1 VITWIDEACTAG
13 ARRARAC
20 QTLGLTVR
28 TVQRWREAGE
38 VRPDGRAAAQ
48 RPIPANALSPEERAV
63 VLATVNR
70 PEFADRSPQQI
81 VPLLA
86 DRGEYLASESTIYR
100 VLRAAGQ
107 LAHRGRAKP
116 PTRQRPA
123 PLVATAPNQVW
134 TWDITYLATTVRGSF
149 FYLYL
154 ILDLFSRK
162 IVGWEVHEHESAN
175 QAAALFRQSHLR
187 EGVDRHALTLHSD
200 NGGPMKGATL
210 LATLQ
215 KLGVVPSFSR
225 PSVSNDNPFSEALF
239 RTLKYTPTYPDD
251 PFEDVAA
258 ARTWVA
264 TFVHWYN
271 EQHLHSAIRFVTPGQ
286 RHRGEDVALL
296 QQRRAVYQQAKTRQP
311 YRWSG
316 SIRNWQP
323 VDSVS
328 LNPGRLA
335 RKEDDNSKSV
345 AS

>member
-20 QTLGLTVR
+20 QTLGLTLR
-28 TVQRWREAGE
+28 TVQRWRAADE

-48 RPIPANALSPEERAV
+48 RPIPANALSPEERAE

-70 PEFADRSPQQI
+70 PEFADRSPKQI

-107 LAHRGRAKP
+107 LAHRGRAQP

-123 PLVATAPNQVW
+123 PLVATAPHQVW

-162 IVGWEVHEHESAN
+162 IVGWEVHEHESAD

-200 NGGPMKGATL
+200 NG
-210 LATLQ
+210 
-215 KLGVVPSFSR
+215 
-225 PSVSNDNPFSEALF
+225 
-239 RTLKYTPTYPDD
+239 
-251 PFEDVAA
+251 
-258 ARTWVA
+258 
-264 TFVHWYN
+264 
-271 EQHLHSAIRFVTPGQ
+271 
-286 RHRGEDVALL
+286 HR
-296 QQRRAVYQQAKTRQP
+296 
-311 YRWSG
+311 
-316 SIRNWQP
+316 
-323 VDSVS
+323 
-328 LNPGRLA
+328 
-335 RKEDDNSKSV
+335 
-345 AS
+345 